1 MPAENFIFENICNI
15 KVDNHSNIFMVYIV
29 VHKSPDL
36 LTSSFWELTIVEV
49 SRTKHLNYLKFS
61 VIFIL

>member
-1 MPAENFIFENICNI
+1 MPAENFIFKNICNI

-49 SRTKHLNYLKFS
+49 
-61 VIFIL
+61 